1 MSKNESEENRKLLTE
16 LFGDAGEAMDFYTK
30 IPKITNNTIHPVF
43 QIQQNICRH
52 CKHEEIFNECRHSV
66 KRTVDEC
73 GGAFSEISVND
84 FKIKPSLL
92 ELTKLKLEILINSE
106 EE

>member
-1 MSKNESEENRKLLTE
+1 MNEKDSNENRKLLTE
-16 LFGDAGEAMDFYTK
+16 LFGDVETAMNFYTK

-43 QIQQNICRH
+43 QIQQNICRY
-52 CKHEEIFNECRHSV
+52 CKHERIFKECRHSV

-84 FKIKPSLL
+84 FNERPSLL